1 MLCKIERHG
10 SLPMAATGMTTGR
23 GHHRADQNRHVAVE
37 LTSGQTVF
45 ARVAKA
51 GCPPP

>member
-1 MLCKIERHG
+1 MLRKIERHG

-23 GHHRADQNRHVAVE
+23 GHQADQNRHVAVE